1 MHPVELKIVRPGA
14 VCDAEFYRIFSL
26 NCARLRLPKPDL
38 PGALRINRFQR
49 QPHKQKNLR
58 RAGGFSNSYERLIFR
73 EVGFILRAWFVQAR
87 EAASLNIIAAVILF
101 GGRELLI
108 PGFFFV
114 VNWLHIRDVDAL

>member
-58 RAGGFSNSYERLIFR
+58 RAGGFSNSCERLIFR
-73 EVGFILRAWFVQAR
+73 EVGFIFRAWFVQAR

-114 VNWLHIRDVDAL
+114 VNWLHIRDIDAL